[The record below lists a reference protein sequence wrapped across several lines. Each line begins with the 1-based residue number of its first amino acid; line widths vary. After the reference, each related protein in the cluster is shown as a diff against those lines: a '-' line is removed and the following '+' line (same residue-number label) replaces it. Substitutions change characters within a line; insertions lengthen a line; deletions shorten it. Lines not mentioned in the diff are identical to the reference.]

1 MAPNRFLIF
10 ATNTLLASP
19 TRGGK
24 PYLGK
29 LRDYLSH
36 SLDQNIDSFELF
48 QCENIEAT
56 LNGIA
61 TSSAQELNEQIQP
74 VAIPDVPTNMINEI
88 IALWSELLGREVN
101 STNDFFRSGGDSL
114 IATKMISQLHQ
125 RGYPATLQ
133 QIFTYPCLADF
144 CAHLEQE
151 KQSQR
156 VLLFDTSKRCICS
169 KTLPLLYGTCF

>member
-1 MAPNRFLIF
+1 
-10 ATNTLLASP
+10 
-19 TRGGK
+19 
-24 PYLGK
+24 
-29 LRDYLSH
+29 
-36 SLDQNIDSFELF
+36 
-48 QCENIEAT
+48 
-56 LNGIA
+56 
-61 TSSAQELNEQIQP
+61 
-74 VAIPDVPTNMINEI
+74 VPTNMINEI

-156 VLLFDTSKRCICS
+156 EYSSLI
-169 KTLPLLYGTCF
+169 PLSAVSAPKPYHYF